1 MREINL
7 ATIDEHAMEL
17 AEKYDLGIEL
27 DQFCTAMYMDPPEF
41 ETWDADARRFLP
53 RARVFHGP
61 FNEICPCAIDPKVKA
76 LSMERYNQA
85 FQLMYQYG
93 LKKLILHGG
102 FVPNVYF
109 PVWYIEQ
116 SIAFWK
122 DFLADKPED
131 FTLCLENVMEPE
143 PSYLVDIVAGVD
155 DKRCRLCLDTGHANV
170 GNVSTVPIPEWVK
183 AFAPYLAHA
192 HLHNNDGVWDW
203 HKNLAEGT
211 IPMEEVL
218 DLLDELAPS
227 ASFTFENIDDS
238 EESIL
243 WYQKK
248 YQNAG
253 TV

>member
-85 FQLMYQYG
+85 YQLMYQYG

-192 HLHNNDGVWDW
+192 HLHNNDGTADLHNPVFQ
-203 HKNLAEGT
+203 GT
-211 IPMEEVL
+211 IDMDEVL
-218 DLLDELAPS
+218 S
-227 ASFTFENIDDS
+227 AIDDYCGPVTLTVES
-238 EESIL
+238 SDADESIAWL
-243 WYQKK
+243 LERL
-248 YQNAG
+248 
-253 TV
+253 

>member
-131 FTLCLENVMEPE
+131 FTLCLENVME
-143 PSYLVDIVAGVD
+143 
-155 DKRCRLCLDTGHANV
+155 
-170 GNVSTVPIPEWVK
+170 
-183 AFAPYLAHA
+183 
-192 HLHNNDGVWDW
+192 HL
-203 HKNLAEGT
+203 
-211 IPMEEVL
+211 
-218 DLLDELAPS
+218 
-227 ASFTFENIDDS
+227 
-238 EESIL
+238 
-243 WYQKK
+243 
-248 YQNAG
+248 
-253 TV
+253 